1 MTLTSIVMCWCAHS
15 ELHARFY
22 ASQIVLA
29 FEYLH
34 ALDIVYRDLKPENLL
49 IDALGFIKVCCF
61 HWHTE
66 CHPKLL
72 VFSSNL
78 FQFS

>member
-1 MTLTSIVMCWCAHS
+1 MCWCAHS

-49 IDALGFIKVCCF
+49 IDALGFIKVCFFIVIQNVTQNYLCF
-61 HWHTE
+61 LQS
-66 CHPKLL
+66 CSN
-72 VFSSNL
+72 FS
-78 FQFS
+78 